1 MDPHRT
7 RLAATYSIVAR
18 DVNTGELAV
27 AVQSNYFSV
36 GTDVSWAKPGVGAI
50 ATQAIVEVAYGPRGL
65 ELLSAGASAEEA
77 LDELVAMDPG
87 AALRQVGIV
96 DSSGR
101 VAAHTGGACVSAC
114 AHKLGDGFSV
124 QGNMLASDAVWEA
137 MVPAFETTTGDL
149 ADRLMAAL
157 EAAERAGGD
166 VRGRQS
172 AALLVVSG
180 ERPENS
186 WEGRRV
192 DLHVEDH
199 AQPLQEL
206 RRLLTVRRAYS
217 LFEQAR
223 ATFATDDFDT
233 ALELVAQAR
242 ALQPDDVQFAF
253 WTGVALANSGR
264 DDQAQRWLNES
275 FRSSDAWRELG
286 RRLCETGMYTGNP
299 DLLEP

>member
-36 GTDVSWAKPGVGAI
+36 GTDVSWAEPGVGAI

-77 LDELVAMDPG
+77 LEELVAMDPG

-96 DSSGR
+96 DASGR